1 MSATKVA
8 GAWMSATEFRKLV
21 ASCPASNPNSTP
33 KKKGGSDRHA
43 KGQDDLVRTCNR
55 LGSLEDDSSI
65 EAEASRTALPS
76 SLSGSVSSLTK

>member
-43 KGQDDLVRTCNR
+43 KGYDDLVKTYNR
-55 LGSLEDDSSI
+55 FGSLEDDASMDV
-65 EAEASRTALPS
+65 EASRTSLPS
-76 SLSGSVSSLTK
+76 